1 MLFGQLYYPAS
12 VPYIASA
19 KIGEHFI
26 NTLNCARN
34 PSIVPYI
41 KNIEAAV
48 YSEKKYLTDI
58 NLLMIAVSAPFKSSG
73 VSLSFQHFG
82 NSLFNEKTINL
93 SYGKSFGNIN
103 AGLLFEWLHVK
114 FQGLETGLSFL
125 QTGLFSTIKIGENV
139 FAGINIL
146 NPRIIVKS
154 AETEIHPASSF
165 SLILGWQSSDISYVG
180 VESKKEEG
188 RPLSIV
194 FVLQYRFAGKLY
206 ASLNWNTAANQPY
219 SAIGWKLN
227 DFVLE
232 AGCSYH
238 AALGASP
245 SFSLIYKRY
254 RNG

>member
-12 VPYIASA
+12 VPYVASA
-19 KIGEHFI
+19 KIGEHYI

-34 PSIVPYI
+34 PSLVPYI
-41 KNIEAAV
+41 ANTEAAI

-58 NLLMIAVSAPFKSSG
+58 NLLMIAVSAPFKTNG
-73 VSLSFQHFG
+73 VSFGFQHFG
-82 NSLFNEKTINL
+82 NTLFNEQAVSL

-103 AGLLFEWLHVK
+103 AGLIFEWIRVK
-114 FQGLETGLSFL
+114 FQGLETRRSFL
-125 QTGLFSTIKIGENV
+125 QTGLFSTIRIGENV

-165 SLILGWQSSDISYVG
+165 SLILGWESSDVAYAG
-180 VESKKEEG
+180 LESKKEEG
-188 RPLSIV
+188 RPLSVVI
-194 FVLQYRFAGKLY
+194 VLQYHFAAKFY
-206 ASLNWNTAANQPY
+206 ACLNWNTAANQPY
-219 SAIGWKLN
+219 SAIGWRLN
-227 DFVLE
+227 DFVFE

-245 SFSLIYKRY
+245 SICLIYKKRH
-254 RNG
+254 NG